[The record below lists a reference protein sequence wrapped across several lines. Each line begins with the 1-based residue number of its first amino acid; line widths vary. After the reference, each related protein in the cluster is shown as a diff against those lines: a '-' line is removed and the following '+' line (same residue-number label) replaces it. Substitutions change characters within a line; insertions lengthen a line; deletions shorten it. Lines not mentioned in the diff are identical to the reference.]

1 MTHINDISVIL
12 ILAAGVVF
20 SLRWKKLTV
29 AAAVAGAAIGWLI
42 YAGAGFTGLSLIT
55 VFFILGTAA
64 TSWKKNEKRL
74 QPGTPSD
81 LPDAPRDWPDAPP
94 HPPETF
100 PPGSGYQATR
110 HAGQVIAN
118 AGVAAIT
125 GLLMAWLPHEKPLL
139 KVMMAA
145 SFAAAAADT
154 LSSELGMVYG
164 RRFYNILTGK
174 PDQKGLDGVI
184 SVEGLLFGLAGSVI
198 IAILYATGNNSWD
211 SRFFI
216 ILLAGTIGNLIDS
229 LLGATLER
237 RQLLSNDAVNFFNTL
252 AAALAAGA
260 LAAWL

>member
-1 MTHINDISVIL
+1 MAHHNDISVIL

-20 SLRWKKLTV
+20 SLRWKKLTLS
-29 AAAVAGAAIGWLI
+29 AAIAGAAIGWLI
-42 YAGAGFTGLSLIT
+42 YAGAGFTGLSMMT
-55 VFFILGTAA
+55 AFFILGTAA

-81 LPDAPRDWPDAPP
+81 WPDAPSDRP
-94 HPPETF
+94 VAL

-125 GLLMAWLPHEKPLL
+125 GLLMAWFPQENPLL

-198 IAILYATGNNSWD
+198 IAILYAAGTNSWNNH
-211 SRFFI
+211 FFI
-216 ILLAGTIGNLIDS
+216 ILLAGTIGNLTDS

-237 RQLLSNDAVNFFNTL
+237 RQLLSNDAVNFLNTL

-260 LAAWL
+260 LAFLI